1 MDKHIGLLG
10 PFDEI
15 TLFSQIKAT
24 YGEF

>member
-15 TLFSQIKAT
+15 TLFSQIQAT